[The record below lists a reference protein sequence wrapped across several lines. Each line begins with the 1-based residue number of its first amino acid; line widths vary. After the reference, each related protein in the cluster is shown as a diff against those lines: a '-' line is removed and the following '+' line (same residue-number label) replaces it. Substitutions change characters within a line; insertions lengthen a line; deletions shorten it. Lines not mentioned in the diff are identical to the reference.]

1 MTGCRTFLWSLPIS
15 LTFNY
20 GQQSRNKLMPLSSQE
35 DHARQS
41 EIHKNKNGAYI
52 NMHSLS
58 LPPPPTHHQP
68 GDWII
73 LSALPKSFKGYQQTV
88 ILTLHKAI

>member
-1 MTGCRTFLWSLPIS
+1 MTGCRTFLWSLPTS

-20 GQQSRNKLMPLSSQE
+20 GQQSRNKFMPLSSQE
-35 DHARQS
+35 DHARQPILTCTPS
-41 EIHKNKNGAYI
+41 
-52 NMHSLS
+52 
-58 LPPPPTHHQP
+58 PPPTHHQP

-88 ILTLHKAI
+88 ILTLHRAI

>member
-1 MTGCRTFLWSLPIS
+1 
-15 LTFNY
+15 
-20 GQQSRNKLMPLSSQE
+20 MPLSSQE

-52 NMHSLS
+52 NMHSPS
-58 LPPPPTHHQP
+58 PPPPPTHHQP

>member
-1 MTGCRTFLWSLPIS
+1 MHVSQKYTKTKMEPI
-15 LTFNY
+15 LTCTP
-20 GQQSRNKLMPLSSQE
+20 S
-35 DHARQS
+35 
-41 EIHKNKNGAYI
+41 
-52 NMHSLS
+52 
-58 LPPPPTHHQP
+58 PPPTHHQP

>member
-1 MTGCRTFLWSLPIS
+1 MTGCRTFLWSLPTS

-58 LPPPPTHHQP
+58 LPPPTHHQP

-88 ILTLHKAI
+88 ILTLHRAI

>member
-1 MTGCRTFLWSLPIS
+1 
-15 LTFNY
+15 
-20 GQQSRNKLMPLSSQE
+20 MPLSSQE

-52 NMHSLS
+52 NMHS

>member
-1 MTGCRTFLWSLPIS
+1 MHVSQKYTKTKMEPI
-15 LTFNY
+15 LTCTP
-20 GQQSRNKLMPLSSQE
+20 S
-35 DHARQS
+35 
-41 EIHKNKNGAYI
+41 
-52 NMHSLS
+52 
-58 LPPPPTHHQP
+58 PPPPTPHQP

>member
-1 MTGCRTFLWSLPIS
+1 
-15 LTFNY
+15 
-20 GQQSRNKLMPLSSQE
+20 MPLSSQE

-58 LPPPPTHHQP
+58 PPPPHPPPTRWLDNP
-68 GDWII
+68 
-73 LSALPKSFKGYQQTV
+73 LSSTQEF
-88 ILTLHKAI
+88 

>member
-1 MTGCRTFLWSLPIS
+1 MTGCRTFLWSLPTS

-58 LPPPPTHHQP
+58 PPPTPHQP

>member
-1 MTGCRTFLWSLPIS
+1 MTGCRTFLWSLPTS

-58 LPPPPTHHQP
+58 LPPPTHHQP

>member
-1 MTGCRTFLWSLPIS
+1 
-15 LTFNY
+15 
-20 GQQSRNKLMPLSSQE
+20 MPLSSQE

-58 LPPPPTHHQP
+58 PPPNPPPTRWLDNP
-68 GDWII
+68 
-73 LSALPKSFKGYQQTV
+73 LSSTQEF
-88 ILTLHKAI
+88 

>member
-1 MTGCRTFLWSLPIS
+1 
-15 LTFNY
+15 
-20 GQQSRNKLMPLSSQE
+20 MPLSSQE

-58 LPPPPTHHQP
+58 PPPPTHHQP

-88 ILTLHKAI
+88 ILTLHKAIWGRVSAANEWVPLCQKLSRK